1 MDKNDEQLNDE
12 ETEVEDFIVGILTQ
26 AVAERASDVHIEPHF
41 GNIRIRFRIDGILQ
55 DKGALPVEEIERI
68 IIKMKVMS
76 NMDIT
81 GHAVPKDGHFQFA
94 VQLPKEV
101 YEKKKEKTPETKLS
115 DLTSRLFAKSAYE
128 KIREKEK
135 TTPVKTEAI
144 IMDVG
149 KRPLDVRVSIFPTIN
164 GEAAVLRI
172 LNRDE
177 MLISL
182 KDLGMTDNIFSTVKK
197 MIIRPYG
204 MLLTTGPAGA
214 GKTTTL
220 YSILREIKS
229 DEKNIITLEDPVELL
244 LEGVRQVQVNPEQG
258 FDFAQG
264 MRSILRQDPDAMMIG
279 EIRDVET
286 AENAIRSSLAG
297 KIVFSTIHAN
307 TVIGT
312 IARLLDMG
320 VERSLVAYSLNGVI
334 SQRLVRKVCP
344 DCKIVYNPGPEY
356 LKYFGLENTP
366 SRFVRGQGCDKCKK
380 TGFLGRVGIFEVFEF
395 DNELRTL
402 IVEKAPL
409 RSLEEYVEKAG
420 MKTLKQDAVE
430 KILAG
435 ITTAEEAAKVV

>member
-1 MDKNDEQLNDE
+1 MAKNDEQLNDE
-12 ETEVEDFIVGILTQ
+12 EAEIEDFITSILTQ
-26 AVAERASDVHIEPHF
+26 AVAERASDVHIEPYL

-55 DKGALPVEEIERI
+55 DRGSLPIEEMERI
-68 IIKMKVMS
+68 LVKIKVMS
-76 NMDIT
+76 NLDIT
-81 GHAVPKDGHFQFA
+81 RHNIPKDGHFRFA
-94 VQLPKEV
+94 IQLSKEI
-101 YEKKKEKTPETKLS
+101 YEKKKEKTPESLVP
-115 DLTSRLFAKSAYE
+115 DVTSRLFAKSAYE

-135 TTPVKTEAI
+135 ISPAKAEAI
-144 IMDVG
+144 ILDIG
-149 KRPLDVRVSIFPTIN
+149 KRPLDVRVSIFPTIS
-164 GEAAVLRI
+164 GEAIVLRI
-172 LNRDE
+172 LNREE
-177 MLISL
+177 MIISL
-182 KDLGMTDNIFSTVKK
+182 KDLGLNNNIFSTVKK
-197 MIIRPYG
+197 MITRPYG
-204 MLLTTGPAGA
+204 MVLITGPAGA
-214 GKTTTL
+214 GKMTTL
-220 YSILREIKS
+220 YAILREIKS
-229 DEKNIITLEDPVELL
+229 DEKNIITLEDPVELF
-244 LEGVRQVQVNPEQG
+244 LEGVRQVQVNPGQG

-279 EIRDVET
+279 EIRDGET

-297 KIVFSTIHAN
+297 KIIFSTVHAN

-320 VERSLVAYSLNGVI
+320 VERSLIAYSLNGVI

-344 DCKIVYNPGPEY
+344 DCKIVYSPGSEY

-395 DNELRTL
+395 DNGLRSL
-402 IVEKAPL
+402 IVEKAPM
-409 RSLEEYVEKAG
+409 RSLEEYVEGAG